1 MPNLVLDDRH
11 PAIQYSPFQ
20 WGQAGSQFEYNFTNT
35 WTSSLGATAKIR
47 FSGTDIG
54 AYGTIGPKYSG
65 QDPISL
71 YTLDNN
77 SPTTYHG
84 KAEAN
89 SQYRILFFQSPA
101 LRSGIH
107 ELTVTNAAEGVV
119 FFLDYFLVNSLDT
132 TASLSSSHQ
141 QSKTVDLATLAV
153 TQDTSSTGVTGS
165 VHSAIK
171 GIRRT
176 ALVGGLTGLF
186 VIAFVMLGCF
196 LNTPRRRRL
205 VGKNHTYCGPGSGNG
220 HEIDRALL
228 HATHLSLTSQTNHP
242 KAVAL
247 CQPPV
252 YPRQKRV
259 NPPDYAS
266 PISQVGIPDIRDST
280 ASLHQIFGHRF
291 NGMQAAI
298 SLAYLRDIGN
308 QDG

>member
-1 MPNLVLDDRH
+1 LERLQKSGFLVCSEICGFHVH
-11 PAIQYSPFQ
+11 PYRL
-20 WGQAGSQFEYNFTNT
+20 YV
-35 WTSSLGATAKIR
+35 
-47 FSGTDIG
+47 GTDIG

-89 SQYRILFFQSPA
+89 SQYRILFFQSPV

-132 TASLSSSHQ
+132 TPSLSSSQQ
-141 QSKTVDLATLAV
+141 QSKTADLATLAV
-153 TQDTSSTGVTGS
+153 TPLSTGVTGS

-196 LNTPRRRRL
+196 LNAPRRRRL
-205 VGKNHTYCGPGSGNG
+205 VGKNRTYCGPGCKIPIQHSLF
-220 HEIDRALL
+220 HCT
-228 HATHLSLTSQTNHP
+228 TH
-242 KAVAL
+242 
-247 CQPPV
+247 PV
-252 YPRQKRV
+252 
-259 NPPDYAS
+259 
-266 PISQVGIPDIRDST
+266 T
-280 ASLHQIFGHRF
+280 
-291 NGMQAAI
+291 
-298 SLAYLRDIGN
+298 
-308 QDG
+308 